1 MFAFLEHMEVWTREP
16 SPNFPNNSL
25 YSPNFR
31 TAARYPVKE
40 SHSHKFI
47 NDSRPRVMN
56 SAGVAKCWNCRSGFR
71 ATHTPEQSYE
81 WRCRTFL
88 DSSDAKREKRQITS
102 LTEICQWDTYVW
114 YVTPFDNTKPS
125 LRTEFFGGWFR
136 VSPVGWIMTWIHY
149 RSQTSTP

>member
-71 ATHTPEQSYE
+71 ATHTGAELWVEVSYIFGLK
-81 WRCRTFL
+81 WRQTW
-88 DSSDAKREKRQITS
+88 KKRQITS